1 MLKGMIVIVCSALIA
16 RGDKILLIHE
26 SKVDKYG
33 LPGGKLEEGES
44 LRDCLQRELKEE
56 LGAKTTIRDLVMVT
70 EKPRTHENNTVLKF
84 IYRAEVTETVTEPEL
99 SYGYYDQAQIEDI
112 ITSGK
117 LRGKDVEQLVQAH
130 YSSTLT
136 SLPEPVLFT

>member
-1 MLKGMIVIVCSALIA
+1 MLKAMIVIVCSALISQ
-16 RGDKILLIHE
+16 GDKILLIHE

-44 LRDCLQRELKEE
+44 LRGCLERELKEE
-56 LGAKTTIRDLVMVT
+56 LGAKTTIGHLVMVT

-84 IYRAEVTETVTEPEL
+84 IYQAEVTETVTEPEL
-99 SYGYYDQAQIEDI
+99 SYDYYNQTQIGKI
-112 ITSGK
+112 IASGK
-117 LRGKDVEQLVQAH
+117 LRGKDVEQLVKAY

-136 SLPEPVLFT
+136 PLTEPILFT